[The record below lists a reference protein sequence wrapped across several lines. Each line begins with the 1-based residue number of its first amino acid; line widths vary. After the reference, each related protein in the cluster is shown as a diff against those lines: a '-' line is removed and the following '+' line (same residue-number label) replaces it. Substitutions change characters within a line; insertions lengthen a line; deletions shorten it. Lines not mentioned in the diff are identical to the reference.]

1 MKIIIITRPDF
12 FEGETSLV
20 NALFRQGMPRLHLRK
35 PKATEK
41 EMAEWIDQIDRPF
54 RHRIVLHDHYE
65 LARTYGLGGIHLN
78 SRNPE
83 APDWA
88 LLLQSQGDFTIS
100 KSCHSIEEITDNRSS
115 QTANRSS
122 ITDNRSSLTANRFNY
137 LTLSPIFDSISKEGY
152 GAAFSREE
160 LAQTREAGLLD
171 EHVYA
176 LGGISL
182 EHLSEVHE
190 MGFSGAAILGDLWL
204 SESPL
209 DQLQKILVQA
219 SVLG

>member
-20 NALFRQGMPRLHLRK
+20 NALFQQGMPRLHLRK

-41 EMAEWIDQIDRPF
+41 EMAEWIDQIDHPF

-65 LARTYGLGGIHLN
+65 LARSYHLGGIHLN

-100 KSCHSIEEITDNRSS
+100 KSCHSIEEIT
-115 QTANRSS
+115 A
-122 ITDNRSSLTANRFNY
+122 NRSSLTANRFNY

-160 LAQTREAGLLD
+160 LAQAREAGLLD

-190 MGFSGAAILGDLWL
+190 MGFSGAAILGNLWL

-219 SVLG
+219 SVLS